1 MEPATHSHRHDEPS
15 DRRGI
20 AAERRPD
27 KMPAYA
33 STSSSSS
40 QRMPQPPRHGSQAPA
55 ELRLTEQTSDRAA
68 GKRPRE
74 QQEPYRQPK
83 RALHSVELTPA
94 DLRLA
99 EHQLD
104 SAEKRQLQAE
114 RERYR
119 RQLSAPSR
127 LTQTHNAR
135 LSVSMAQDN
144 ALARRMDCKLALP
157 FLDENA
163 HAQVNAHL
171 LDKYLQMIAN
181 ARRFTGPGLTH
192 RDLDRCTELAAQY
205 LYKTGWFDG
214 ASLKQLAHVANKLSK
229 HPNQTAC
236 MYAIAWIAGE
246 VIQADAPLGLD
257 GPPSMLLLNA
267 FAKNT
272 DSARCERAAARL
284 ARHLLREHKAWQ
296 SMNAQGI
303 GLVLNA
309 FSKWSDNPDCQSIA
323 QSLAELL
330 ASNRNLRHA
339 MDAQSVANT
348 LNALSKWHDAELC
361 KVAASALALRLAT
374 ERGLCNAFKPQ
385 EVGIAL
391 NALSKWHDTPDCK
404 DAASALASR
413 LANDGTLRNGLEAQG
428 VAQVLNALSK
438 WHDREACAVVASALA
453 SRLAHDRDLCNDL
466 NSQGVVS
473 VLNALSKWPD
483 TPVCAT
489 AAEALAARL
498 ADDPGLCDALEGQHM
513 ANVLNALSKWP
524 DMPDCQ
530 DAANA
535 LAWRLAG
542 ESRLRDDLDP
552 QGMANA
558 LNALSKW
565 PDTSICAAAVKALAA
580 RLAADPGLCDALERQ
595 HMTNALNAL
604 SKWPDTSVCA
614 TAAEALAARLAGNP
628 GLCDALNPQEVA
640 NALNALSKWPD
651 TPVCAT
657 AAETLAARLAN
668 DPGLCDA
675 LEEQHMA
682 NALNALSK
690 WPDTLLC
697 AAAVEA
703 LAARLADDPVLCDEL
718 EPQGVAVALNALSK
732 WPDTSDCKDAA
743 NALALRL
750 TNDPKLCDALEQ
762 QELGIVLNALSKWPS
777 MPVFADAASTVASRL
792 ANEPEV
798 CGDLNAQGVAKALN
812 AMSKWPDRQDCK
824 DAANALAARL
834 LNERDLRNA
843 LNPLDMDHVLNA
855 LSKWPDTPV
864 CATAAE
870 ALAARLA
877 EDPTLCNA
885 LDPQGLTNALNALS
899 KWPDTSLCVA
909 VVATLASRLANDPG
923 LCDALEGQ
931 HMANAINAFSKWPAV
946 PRCTVAVEA
955 LAARLANASAL
966 CDALEPQE
974 VAIALNALSKWPGT
988 QVCADAA
995 SAVASRLA
1003 NEPGLRHALDPQGVA
1018 NTLNALSK
1026 WPTTALCAAAAKALA
1041 SRLADDPDLCN
1052 ALAPQGVA
1060 NALNALSKWPTTAL
1074 CAAAVK
1080 ALASR
1085 LADDPGLCNALA
1097 PQGVANALNAL
1108 SKWPDVS
1115 RCTVAVEALAAR
1127 LANAPGLCDALEPQ
1141 EVAIALNALS
1151 KWPGRRV
1158 CADAASAV
1166 ASRLANE
1173 PDLRHALDLQG
1184 VANAL
1189 NALSKWPATAL
1200 CAAAAKALASRLA
1213 NDPGLCNALEGQ
1225 HMANVMN
1232 ALSKWPDTP
1241 DCKDAATALASRLAD
1256 DPALCNDLDPQG
1268 LANVLNALSKWPD
1281 APYCKD
1287 ADTALVSRLA
1297 NDRDLCNDLDPQ
1309 GVANV
1314 LNALSKWPDTPDC
1327 RDAANALASRLA
1339 EDPALCNDLDPQG
1352 VANVLNALSK
1362 WPDAPD
1368 CKDAATA
1375 LASRLAN
1382 GRDLC
1387 SGLAPQGVA
1396 NVLNALSK
1404 WPDTLDCKDAATAL
1418 ASRLADDPA
1427 LRNDLDQQGV
1437 ANVLNALSKWPDTPD
1452 CRNAATA
1459 LASRL
1464 IDDTGLCNDLDPQGA
1479 ANVLNA
1485 LSKWPDT
1492 PNCQD
1497 AGNALASRLANDPGL
1512 CNALNAQGVA
1522 NALNALS
1529 KWPEVEFS
1537 GAATDALAWRL
1548 ADERVLRNAM
1558 FPIELAQ
1565 ALNALSKWPGRTNC
1579 EQAIDVLADRLTEDH
1594 ELRHAMQALD
1604 VAVSL
1609 NALSKGLE
1617 RPACQTAAVLLAEYA
1632 GSAAV
1637 PWQQFE
1643 MRGLVMVAN
1652 AMSRLRHLDDEQL
1665 QTLGGAKLRAMAGY
1679 LELHRERFEA
1689 ASAGEI
1695 GVLFKA
1701 LASAQLHRQMRP
1713 LAGPALERVSALA
1726 QDDGL
1731 RETNLE
1737 GLGNLC
1743 MGLLPLIRNPELIPR
1758 HRSRALRLF
1767 NALQPIAERKID
1779 LYLGGAGA
1787 QASADTDQ
1795 HATRCPALSFFQ
1807 MLKAYGVVSRQ
1818 WKTRHVE
1825 GARKQVQQRR
1835 EELTTWVERTLERTR
1850 EAIEA
1855 DLGEMS
1861 WNLIAQIEAGDQV
1874 FDTLDL
1880 RMAKE
1885 SAKIAQAHPP
1895 SSFDL
1900 DSGRLSMRSAPGQPA
1915 APVTG
1920 TGSTTHVVVDMRGK
1934 EISNNL
1940 AEADKPYSLFARLT
1954 GLPLVEVQLPG
1965 AISTFMLARTF
1976 NYQDEP
1982 WRFDMFGGSRVDGK
1996 KSASNGL
2003 SLPSRPEKTSLLPA
2017 FRYADTV
2024 PGSSLMQLA
2033 AKLAPQREDWSR
2045 MQRSLMEM
2053 VPSDHVV
2060 EGTLRLG
2067 FFDDVEGPAHP
2078 FKPLASDG
2086 SPLALCPNDGCGF
2099 LKLEVALCIPAFRK
2113 RYDAWQA
2120 AQAGQA
2126 SQEQRELLA
2135 VDKGP
2140 SMMPAQALQ
2149 HFPRDEAALREAREA
2164 MQQRLKA
2171 LPPGSGELLSTYR
2184 LAVGGGYQGQ
2194 RVRAVPSADDKVHLP
2209 RQRSQAFD
2217 GAGGPL
2223 LLGKPPYDKENLLPV
2238 PEERVATVAQGDATA
2253 EFLSQSFGIQ
2263 YSYTG
2268 FDDGSGDDPPMLHSK
2283 GMLIVV
2289 PKTNWP
2295 ADFANKDLVCS
2306 KEDLKTLSSWTT
2318 GRDRDALPR
2327 DMRSTGS
2334 LRLKDIVEPGRLG
2347 ALPIAELRKR
2357 NMDTDGDDA
2366 FVYAGYPKLAALISR
2381 VMAEREVRLGRQQS
2395 FKPPKTAT
2403 PAVDPV
2409 SGHYQAGRLSEI
2421 ISFKRGQHITSAA
2434 ATLASRFMAQP
2445 DELREAMARSMM
2457 FGTYDGIERD
2467 LRNGL
2472 REMLEGDARDP
2483 QMLAELRTQAQ
2494 EAIGRA
2500 HMPEAR
2506 EAAELLNAQLA
2517 GLAPGSAA
2525 SSDAPRL
2532 PDALAEAFPLLAQAY
2547 EAAPG
2552 VEARIHAILDNYPV
2566 CRLSHAQFP
2575 NGQPG
2580 LVRNEPELSMRN
2592 LFTIAIKV
2600 GTDALKS
2607 DTGTALFAKI
2617 VEACERSERAFA
2629 ERVSIVPYGK
2639 ATARAMHEGRFDPE
2653 RTKGLLQR
2661 MPSMAAGVM
2670 EDALGALQQA
2680 GLIAPPPSPAARL
2693 REVRREDIALQAQ
2706 ALRTRAREME
2716 PKVTDMLSGVAAP
2729 HGGRL
2734 EGTQHQLKSHGSLLA
2749 KLERQMALKKQTLE
2763 EAVAGMNDALRYSL
2777 VLEPQD
2783 FTAGL
2788 RGVLAA
2794 LDDQGHVRV
2803 KLSNHFNTYTYRQN
2817 FKAVNVTLRSPEGAL
2832 WEIQFH
2838 TPHTFQLK
2846 EQFHDLYKRSFALKL
2861 SGASPAEKRELVA
2874 PALAAFSR
2882 VASPPGCDEIED
2894 WEESS
2899 P

>member
-1 MEPATHSHRHDEPS
+1 MPQRPRHDVQVPA
-15 DRRGI
+15 DR
-20 AAERRPD
+20 
-27 KMPAYA
+27 
-33 STSSSSS
+33 
-40 QRMPQPPRHGSQAPA
+40 
-55 ELRLTEQTSDRAA
+55 RLTEQTSDRAA

-83 RALHSVELTPA
+83 RPLHGVELKPA
-94 DLRLA
+94 ELHLA

-104 SAEKRQLQAE
+104 AAQKKQLLAE
-114 RERYR
+114 RAQYQQ
-119 RQLSAPSR
+119 QLRVPNR
-127 LTQTHNAR
+127 LAQTHNAR
-135 LSVSMAQDN
+135 LSVSMTRDN
-144 ALARRMDCKLALP
+144 VLARHMSCKLALP
-157 FLDENA
+157 FLDEDA
-163 HAQVNAHL
+163 HAQVNAYL
-171 LDKYLQMIAN
+171 LDKYLQMIAT
-181 ARRFTGPGLTH
+181 AGRFTGPGLTR

-229 HPNQTAC
+229 HPDQTAC
-236 MYAIAWIAGE
+236 MSAIAWIAGE
-246 VIQADAPLGLD
+246 VINADAPLGLD
-257 GPPSMLLLNA
+257 GPPSILLLNA

-272 DSARCERAAARL
+272 DSGRCERAVARL
-284 ARHLLREHKAWQ
+284 ARNLQREHKVRQ
-296 SMNAQGI
+296 SMNAKDI
-303 GLVLNA
+303 GLALNA
-309 FSKWSDNPDCQSIA
+309 FSKWSDNPDCQSMA
-323 QSLAELL
+323 HSFAELL
-330 ASNRNLRHA
+330 ASNSRLRHA
-339 MDAQSVANT
+339 MDAQSIANT
-348 LNALSKWHDAELC
+348 LNALSKWPDAKLC
-361 KVAASALALRLAT
+361 AAAASALALRLAT
-374 ERGLCNAFKPQ
+374 ERSVCNAFKPQ
-385 EVGIAL
+385 EAGNAL
-391 NALSKWHDTPDCK
+391 NALSKWPAAPHCAA
-404 DAASALASR
+404 AASVLAAR
-413 LANDGTLRNGLEAQG
+413 LANDGTLRNGLEAQ
-428 VAQVLNALSK
+428 AAALVLNALSK
-438 WHDREACAVVASALA
+438 WPDTPDCQDAANALALRLSDDPKLCNGLNAQGVASVLNALSKWPDTQVCADTA
-453 SRLAHDRDLCNDL
+453 SKLAVRLADEHLLR
-466 NSQGVVS
+466 NSLDPQGVS
-473 VLNALSKWPD
+473 NVLNALSKWPD

-489 AAEALAARL
+489 VAEALAARLVDDPTLCNALDPQGLANALNALSKWPDTPLCAAAVATLASRLSDDPGLCDALEGQHMANALNALSKWPDVPCCAAGVEALAARLANDAGLYGALEPPEVAIALNALSKWPDTPDCKEAATALASRL
-498 ADDPGLCDALEGQHM
+498 ADDPGLCNDLDPQGVANALNALSKWPASALCAAAVKALASRLADDPGLRDALEGQHM

-524 DMPDCQ
+524 DVPRCV
-530 DAANA
+530 AGVEA
-535 LAWRLAG
+535 LAARLADDPG
-542 ESRLRDDLDP
+542 LCNDLDP
-552 QGMANA
+552 QGVASVLNALSKWPDTPDCKEAATALASRLADDPGLCNDLDPQRMANA

-565 PDTSICAAAVKALAA
+565 P
-580 RLAADPGLCDALERQ
+580 
-595 HMTNALNAL
+595 
-604 SKWPDTSVCA
+604 
-614 TAAEALAARLAGNP
+614 
-628 GLCDALNPQEVA
+628 
-640 NALNALSKWPD
+640 
-651 TPVCAT
+651 
-657 AAETLAARLAN
+657 
-668 DPGLCDA
+668 
-675 LEEQHMA
+675 
-682 NALNALSK
+682 
-690 WPDTLLC
+690 
-697 AAAVEA
+697 
-703 LAARLADDPVLCDEL
+703 
-718 EPQGVAVALNALSK
+718 
-732 WPDTSDCKDAA
+732 
-743 NALALRL
+743 
-750 TNDPKLCDALEQ
+750 
-762 QELGIVLNALSKWPS
+762 
-777 MPVFADAASTVASRL
+777 AS
-792 ANEPEV
+792 
-798 CGDLNAQGVAKALN
+798 
-812 AMSKWPDRQDCK
+812 
-824 DAANALAARL
+824 
-834 LNERDLRNA
+834 
-843 LNPLDMDHVLNA
+843 
-855 LSKWPDTPV
+855 
-864 CATAAE
+864 
-870 ALAARLA
+870 
-877 EDPTLCNA
+877 
-885 LDPQGLTNALNALS
+885 
-899 KWPDTSLCVA
+899 
-909 VVATLASRLANDPG
+909 
-923 LCDALEGQ
+923 
-931 HMANAINAFSKWPAV
+931 
-946 PRCTVAVEA
+946 
-955 LAARLANASAL
+955 
-966 CDALEPQE
+966 
-974 VAIALNALSKWPGT
+974 
-988 QVCADAA
+988 
-995 SAVASRLA
+995 
-1003 NEPGLRHALDPQGVA
+1003 
-1018 NTLNALSK
+1018 
-1026 WPTTALCAAAAKALA
+1026 
-1041 SRLADDPDLCN
+1041 
-1052 ALAPQGVA
+1052 
-1060 NALNALSKWPTTAL
+1060 AL

-1085 LADDPGLCNALA
+1085 LADDPGLCDALEG
-1097 PQGVANALNAL
+1097 QHMANALNAL
-1108 SKWPDVS
+1108 SKWPDVP
-1115 RCTVAVEALAAR
+1115 RCVAGVEALAAR
-1127 LANAPGLCDALEPQ
+1127 LA
-1141 EVAIALNALS
+1141 
-1151 KWPGRRV
+1151 
-1158 CADAASAV
+1158 
-1166 ASRLANE
+1166 
-1173 PDLRHALDLQG
+1173 
-1184 VANAL
+1184 
-1189 NALSKWPATAL
+1189 
-1200 CAAAAKALASRLA
+1200 
-1213 NDPGLCNALEGQ
+1213 
-1225 HMANVMN
+1225 
-1232 ALSKWPDTP
+1232 
-1241 DCKDAATALASRLAD
+1241 D
-1256 DPALCNDLDPQG
+1256 DP
-1268 LANVLNALSKWPD
+1268 
-1281 APYCKD
+1281 
-1287 ADTALVSRLA
+1287 
-1297 NDRDLCNDLDPQ
+1297 
-1309 GVANV
+1309 
-1314 LNALSKWPDTPDC
+1314 
-1327 RDAANALASRLA
+1327 
-1339 EDPALCNDLDPQG
+1339 ELCNDLDPQG

-1368 CKDAATA
+1368 CNDAATA

-1382 GRDLC
+1382 DRDLC
-1387 SGLAPQGVA
+1387 NGLAPQGVPSA
-1396 NVLNALSK
+1396 LNALSK
-1404 WPDTLDCKDAATAL
+1404 WPDM
-1418 ASRLADDPA
+1418 
-1427 LRNDLDQQGV
+1427 
-1437 ANVLNALSKWPDTPD
+1437 PD
-1452 CRNAATA
+1452 
-1459 LASRL
+1459 
-1464 IDDTGLCNDLDPQGA
+1464 
-1479 ANVLNA
+1479 
-1485 LSKWPDT
+1485 
-1492 PNCQD
+1492 CQD
-1497 AGNALASRLANDPGL
+1497 AGNTLASRLANDPGL
-1512 CNALNAQGVA
+1512 CNALEGQHMA
-1522 NALNALS
+1522 NVLNALS
-1529 KWPEVEFS
+1529 KWPDLEFS
-1537 GAATDALAWRL
+1537 GAAADALAWRL

-1558 FPIELAQ
+1558 LRIELAQ
-1565 ALNALSKWPGRTNC
+1565 ALNALSKWPGRANC

-1594 ELRHAMQALD
+1594 DLRHAMQALE

-1617 RPACQTAAVLLAEYA
+1617 RPACQTAAVLLAEQA
-1632 GSAAV
+1632 GSAAL
-1637 PWQQFE
+1637 PWQQFD
-1643 MRGLVMVAN
+1643 MRGLTMVTN
-1652 AMSRLRHLDDEQL
+1652 AVSHLWHLDDEQL
-1665 QTLGGAKLRAMAGY
+1665 QALGGAKLRAMAGH

-1701 LASAQLHRQMRP
+1701 LSSAQLHRQMRP
-1713 LAGPALERVSALA
+1713 LAWPALERVSALA

-1731 RETNLE
+1731 RETSLE
-1737 GLGNLC
+1737 GLGSLC

-1758 HRSRALRLF
+1758 HRRRALRVF

-1787 QASADTDQ
+1787 QASADTEQ
-1795 HATRCPALSFFQ
+1795 YATRCPALSFFQ
-1807 MLKAYGVVSRQ
+1807 VLKAYGVVSRQ

-1835 EELTTWVERTLERTR
+1835 EQLTTWVERTLERTR

-1861 WNLIAQIEAGDQV
+1861 WNLIALIEAGDQL

-1900 DSGRLSMRSAPGQPA
+1900 DSGRLSMRSAPGQLA
-1915 APVTG
+1915 APVAG

-1934 EISNNL
+1934 EISNNT

-1982 WRFDMFGGSRVDGK
+1982 WRFDMFGGSRAAGN
-1996 KSASNGL
+1996 KSASSSV

-2045 MQRSLMEM
+2045 MQRSLLEM

-2078 FKPLASDG
+2078 FKPLALDG

-2217 GAGGPL
+2217 AAGGPL
-2223 LLGKPPYDKENLLPV
+2223 LLGKPPYDKENLLPM

-2268 FDDGSGDDPPMLHSK
+2268 FDDGSGDDDPQMLHSK

-2318 GRDRDALPR
+2318 GRNRDALPR

-2409 SGHYQAGRLSEI
+2409 TGHYQAGRLSEI
-2421 ISFKRGQHITSAA
+2421 ISFKRGQQITSAA
-2434 ATLASRFMAQP
+2434 ATLAARFMAQP
-2445 DELREAMARSMM
+2445 DDLREAMARNMM
-2457 FGTYDGIERD
+2457 LGTYDGIERD
-2467 LRNGL
+2467 LRNSL

-2483 QMLAELRTQAQ
+2483 QMLAELRTQAR
-2494 EAIGRA
+2494 EAIERA

-2506 EAAELLNAQLA
+2506 EAAELLYAQLA
-2517 GLAPGSAA
+2517 GLEPGSAA
-2525 SSDAPRL
+2525 SSAAPRL
-2532 PDALAEAFPLLAQAY
+2532 PDALAEAFPQLAQAY
-2547 EAAPG
+2547 GAATG
-2552 VEARIHAILDNYPV
+2552 VEARIHAILDNCPV

-2580 LVRNEPELSMRN
+2580 LVKDEPELSMRN

-2617 VEACERSERAFA
+2617 VDACERSEQAFA
-2629 ERVSIVPYGK
+2629 ERVSILPYGK
-2639 ATARAMHEGRFDPE
+2639 ATARAMQEGRFDPE

-2670 EDALGALQQA
+2670 EDALDALQQA
-2680 GLIAPPPSPAARL
+2680 GLIAPPRSPAARL
-2693 REVRREDIALQAQ
+2693 REVRREDLALQAQ
-2706 ALRTRAREME
+2706 ALRTRARAME
-2716 PKVTDMLSGVAAP
+2716 PKVTDMLSRVAAP

-2734 EGTQHQLKSHGSLLA
+2734 EGPQYQLKSHGSLLE
-2749 KLERQMALKKQTLE
+2749 KLERQMALKMQTLE

-2794 LDDQGHVRV
+2794 LDDQGHARV
-2803 KLSNHFNTYTYRQN
+2803 KLINYFSRYREP
-2817 FKAVNVTLRSPEGAL
+2817 FKAVNATLRSPEGAL

-2838 TPHTFQLK
+2838 TPQTFQLK
-2846 EQFHDLYKRSFALKL
+2846 EQFHDIYKRSFALKL
-2861 SGASPAEKRELVA
+2861 GGASSADKRELQA

>member
-1 MEPATHSHRHDEPS
+1 MKTSNVNLNASRTNPSFPREDPPMPAGEQAALSTRHGQPSLGRPPTKRRRLEPATHSHRHDDPG
-15 DRRGI
+15 DRRGT
-20 AAERRPD
+20 APERRPD
-27 KMPAYA
+27 RMPAYA

-40 QRMPQPPRHGSQAPA
+40 QRLPQRPRHGVQVPA
-55 ELRLTEQTSDRAA
+55 DRRLTEQTSDRAA
-68 GKRPRE
+68 GKRSREQQEPYRQPRHDDPGDRRGIAPERRSDRMPAYASTSSSSSQRLPQRPRHGVQVPADRRLTEQTSDRAAGNRPRE

-83 RALHSVELTPA
+83 RPLYGVELKPA
-94 DLRLA
+94 ELHLA

-104 SAEKRQLQAE
+104 AAQRKQLLAE
-114 RERYR
+114 RAQYQQ
-119 RQLSAPSR
+119 QLRSPNR
-127 LTQTHNAR
+127 LAQTHNAR
-135 LSVSMAQDN
+135 LSVSMTRDN
-144 ALARRMDCKLALP
+144 VLARRMSCKLALP

-163 HAQVNAHL
+163 HAQVNAYL

-229 HPNQTAC
+229 HPDQTAC
-236 MYAIAWIAGE
+236 MSAIAWIAGE
-246 VIQADAPLGLD
+246 VSDADAPLGLD
-257 GPPSMLLLNA
+257 GHLSMLLLNA

-272 DSARCERAAARL
+272 DSGRCERAVARL
-284 ARHLLREHKAWQ
+284 ARHLQREHKVRQ
-296 SMNAQGI
+296 SIDAQGI

-309 FSKWSDNPDCQSIA
+309 FSKWSDNPDCQFMAHSF
-323 QSLAELL
+323 AELL
-330 ASNRNLRHA
+330 ASNSRLRQA
-339 MDAQSVANT
+339 MDTQSIANT
-348 LNALSKWHDAELC
+348 LNALSKWPDAKLC
-361 KVAASALALRLAT
+361 AAAASALAFRLAT
-374 ERGLCNAFKPQ
+374 ERSVCNAFKPR
-385 EVGIAL
+385 EVGNAL
-391 NALSKWHDTPDCK
+391 NALSKWPAAPHCEA
-404 DAASALASR
+404 AASVLAAR
-413 LANDGTLRNGLEAQG
+413 LANDGTLLNGLDAQS
-428 VAQVLNALSK
+428 VAEVLNALSK
-438 WHDREACAVVASALA
+438 WPYMPDCKGAVNALA
-453 SRLAHDRDLCNDL
+453 SRLATDRDLCNDL
-466 NSQGVVS
+466 NPQGVDS

-483 TPVCAT
+483 TQVCADT
-489 AAEALAARL
+489 ASRLAVRL
-498 ADDPGLCDALEGQHM
+498 ADEHWLRNTLDPQGVS
-513 ANVLNALSKWP
+513 NVLNALSKWP
-524 DMPDCQ
+524 DTPDCQ

-535 LAWRLAG
+535 LAWRLADDPG
-542 ESRLRDDLDP
+542 LCNDLDA
-552 QGMANA
+552 QGVANV

-565 PDTSICAAAVKALAA
+565 RDTPVCATSAEALAS
-580 RLAADPGLCDALERQ
+580 RLAADPELCD
-595 HMTNALNAL
+595 
-604 SKWPDTSVCA
+604 
-614 TAAEALAARLAGNP
+614 RLK
-628 GLCDALNPQEVA
+628 PQEVA

-651 TPVCAT
+651 TPVCVT
-657 AAETLAARLAN
+657 AAEALAARLAGN
-668 DPGLCDA
+668 PGLCNDLDTRCVANALNALSKWPDTPDCKDAANALAARLVNERDLRNALNPLDVGQVLNALSKWPDTQVCATVAEALAARLAADPKLCNA
-675 LEEQHMA
+675 LEGQHMA

-690 WPDTLLC
+690 WPDT
-697 AAAVEA
+697 
-703 LAARLADDPVLCDEL
+703 
-718 EPQGVAVALNALSK
+718 
-732 WPDTSDCKDAA
+732 PDCQDAA
-743 NALALRL
+743 N
-750 TNDPKLCDALEQ
+750 
-762 QELGIVLNALSKWPS
+762 
-777 MPVFADAASTVASRL
+777 
-792 ANEPEV
+792 
-798 CGDLNAQGVAKALN
+798 
-812 AMSKWPDRQDCK
+812 
-824 DAANALAARL
+824 
-834 LNERDLRNA
+834 
-843 LNPLDMDHVLNA
+843 
-855 LSKWPDTPV
+855 
-864 CATAAE
+864 
-870 ALAARLA
+870 
-877 EDPTLCNA
+877 
-885 LDPQGLTNALNALS
+885 
-899 KWPDTSLCVA
+899 
-909 VVATLASRLANDPG
+909 
-923 LCDALEGQ
+923 
-931 HMANAINAFSKWPAV
+931 
-946 PRCTVAVEA
+946 
-955 LAARLANASAL
+955 
-966 CDALEPQE
+966 
-974 VAIALNALSKWPGT
+974 
-988 QVCADAA
+988 
-995 SAVASRLA
+995 
-1003 NEPGLRHALDPQGVA
+1003 
-1018 NTLNALSK
+1018 
-1026 WPTTALCAAAAKALA
+1026 ALA
-1041 SRLADDPDLCN
+1041 SRLADDPGLCN
-1052 ALAPQGVA
+1052 DLDPQGVA
-1060 NALNALSKWPTTAL
+1060 NALNALSKWPASAL

-1085 LADDPGLCNALA
+1085 LVDDPKLCNDLDPQGVANVLNDLSKWPDAPDCQDAGNMLASRLANDPGLCNDLD

-1108 SKWPDVS
+1108 SKWPDVE
-1115 RCTVAVEALAAR
+1115 C
-1127 LANAPGLCDALEPQ
+1127 
-1141 EVAIALNALS
+1141 S
-1151 KWPGRRV
+1151 K
-1158 CADAASAV
+1158 
-1166 ASRLANE
+1166 
-1173 PDLRHALDLQG
+1173 
-1184 VANAL
+1184 
-1189 NALSKWPATAL
+1189 
-1200 CAAAAKALASRLA
+1200 AAA
-1213 NDPGLCNALEGQ
+1213 
-1225 HMANVMN
+1225 
-1232 ALSKWPDTP
+1232 
-1241 DCKDAATALASRLAD
+1241 
-1256 DPALCNDLDPQG
+1256 
-1268 LANVLNALSKWPD
+1268 
-1281 APYCKD
+1281 
-1287 ADTALVSRLA
+1287 
-1297 NDRDLCNDLDPQ
+1297 
-1309 GVANV
+1309 
-1314 LNALSKWPDTPDC
+1314 
-1327 RDAANALASRLA
+1327 
-1339 EDPALCNDLDPQG
+1339 
-1352 VANVLNALSK
+1352 
-1362 WPDAPD
+1362 
-1368 CKDAATA
+1368 
-1375 LASRLAN
+1375 
-1382 GRDLC
+1382 
-1387 SGLAPQGVA
+1387 
-1396 NVLNALSK
+1396 
-1404 WPDTLDCKDAATAL
+1404 
-1418 ASRLADDPA
+1418 
-1427 LRNDLDQQGV
+1427 
-1437 ANVLNALSKWPDTPD
+1437 
-1452 CRNAATA
+1452 
-1459 LASRL
+1459 
-1464 IDDTGLCNDLDPQGA
+1464 
-1479 ANVLNA
+1479 
-1485 LSKWPDT
+1485 
-1492 PNCQD
+1492 
-1497 AGNALASRLANDPGL
+1497 
-1512 CNALNAQGVA
+1512 
-1522 NALNALS
+1522 
-1529 KWPEVEFS
+1529 
-1537 GAATDALAWRL
+1537 DALARRL

-1558 FPIELAQ
+1558 LCIELAQ
-1565 ALNALSKWPGRTNC
+1565 ALNALSKWPGRANC

-1594 ELRHAMQALD
+1594 DLRQAMQAPD

-1617 RPACQTAAVLLAEYA
+1617 RPACQTAAVLLAEHA
-1632 GSAAV
+1632 GSAAL
-1637 PWQQFE
+1637 PWQQFD

-1652 AMSRLRHLDDEQL
+1652 AMSRLMHLDEEQL
-1665 QTLGGAKLRAMAGY
+1665 QTPGGAKLQAIAGH

-1731 RETNLE
+1731 RETSLE
-1737 GLGNLC
+1737 GLGSLC

-1758 HRSRALRLF
+1758 HRRSALRVF

-1787 QASADTDQ
+1787 QASADTEQ
-1795 HATRCPALSFFQ
+1795 YATRCPALSFFQ

-1835 EELTTWVERTLERTR
+1835 EQLTTWVERTLERTR

-1915 APVTG
+1915 APVAG

-1982 WRFDMFGGSRVDGK
+1982 WRFDMFGGSRAAGN
-1996 KSASNGL
+1996 KSASNDL

-2024 PGSSLMQLA
+2024 PDSSLMQLA

-2045 MQRSLMEM
+2045 MQRSLLEM

-2149 HFPRDEAALREAREA
+2149 HFPRDEAALQEAREA

-2171 LPPGSGELLSTYR
+2171 LPLGSGEPLSTYR

-2194 RVRAVPSADDKVHLP
+2194 RVKAVPSADDKVHLP

-2217 GAGGPL
+2217 AAGGPL

-2268 FDDGSGDDPPMLHSK
+2268 FDDGSGNDPQMLHSK

-2318 GRDRDALPR
+2318 GRDRNALPR

-2334 LRLKDIVEPGRLG
+2334 LRLKDIAEPGRLG

-2381 VMAEREVRLGRQQS
+2381 VMAERAVRLGRQQS

-2409 SGHYQAGRLSEI
+2409 TGHYQAGRLSEI

-2472 REMLEGDARDP
+2472 REMLESDARDP
-2483 QMLAELRTQAQ
+2483 QILAELRTQAQ

-2506 EAAELLNAQLA
+2506 EAAELLHAQLA
-2517 GLAPGSAA
+2517 GLEPGSAA
-2525 SSDAPRL
+2525 SSAAPRL

-2580 LVRNEPELSMRN
+2580 LVKDEPELSMRN

-2617 VEACERSERAFA
+2617 VNACERSEQAFA
-2629 ERVSIVPYGK
+2629 ERVSIVPYSK
-2639 ATARAMHEGRFDPE
+2639 ATARDIQEGRFDPE

-2670 EDALGALQQA
+2670 EDALGVLQQA
-2680 GLIAPPPSPAARL
+2680 GLIAPPPATRL

-2706 ALRTRAREME
+2706 ALLTRARAME
-2716 PKVTDMLSGVAAP
+2716 PKVTDMLSRVAAP

-2734 EGTQHQLKSHGSLLA
+2734 EGTQHQLKSHGSLLE
-2749 KLERQMALKKQTLE
+2749 KLEQRIALKKQTLE
-2763 EAVAGMNDALRYSL
+2763 EAVAGMNDALRYSV

-2803 KLSNHFNTYTYRQN
+2803 KLNNHFSKYRQN

-2861 SGASPAEKRELVA
+2861 DGASSAEKRELQA